1 MNGKPFL
8 DTNIIVYAFSS
19 NDPRNAR
26 AEALL
31 EAGGVINVQVL
42 NEFVNVSRR
51 NQGRSIFHRA
61 GMGESRA
68 S

>member
-1 MNGKPFL
+1 MNGKAFL

-31 EAGGVINVQVL
+31 EAHSLHCPRGLTAGGSFIYHAM
-42 NEFVNVSRR
+42 
-51 NQGRSIFHRA
+51 I
-61 GMGESRA
+61 
-68 S
+68 